1 MSARLVPTWSPAI
14 FRGRQIVRSDNLLI
28 LREYLRFCVPDPGK
42 ATGPVVAVAGEQAH
56 AIAVALNDQPIAV
69 ILDFVEPG
77 VRRRHRLADGRE
89 TGLERASHGPKI
101 APARNCESALMS
113 RSGAG
118 ISGHFAVDLAE
129 GQLDGPVLAIAGGLV
144 PVDEPSGLFVR
155 IFFPGRHLVAEA
167 PVDRNPSSSKMPLAN
182 NQAA

>member
-1 MSARLVPTWSPAI
+1 MRIGLDVKE
-14 FRGRQIVRSDNLLI
+14 RGRDFRSL
-28 LREYLRFCVPDPGK
+28 
-42 ATGPVVAVAGEQAH
+42 
-56 AIAVALNDQPIAV
+56 
-69 ILDFVEPG
+69 
-77 VRRRHRLADGRE
+77 
-89 TGLERASHGPKI
+89 
-101 APARNCESALMS
+101 
-113 RSGAG
+113 
-118 ISGHFAVDLAE
+118 AVDLAE